1 MNKAKKNRKKA
12 NLNKLKTRL
21 PASLL
26 VPVSNLTEI
35 VELRVYFDWHMTNKR
50 DVKWSNVL

>member
-1 MNKAKKNRKKA
+1 MNKAKKYRKKA